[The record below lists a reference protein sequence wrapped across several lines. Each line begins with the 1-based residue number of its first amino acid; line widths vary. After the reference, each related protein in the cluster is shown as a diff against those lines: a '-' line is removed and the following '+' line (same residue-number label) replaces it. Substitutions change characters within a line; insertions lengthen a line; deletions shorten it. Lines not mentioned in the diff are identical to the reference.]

1 MTVPAAQAPRLLYI
15 TNGFPYPLTSGYLR
29 HYFLTGELTAAGY
42 RIVLLSVVGADHR
55 PEHVDAMADRT
66 ERVETF
72 RSLDRAAG
80 AIPRFTR
87 RVRRVLPGGGEPAAQ
102 RMAERIEAIRS
113 DEQIDAVIFSG
124 RRTDAALAA
133 LDGLPVVVDMCDAT
147 SLRLER
153 EMEVARPSRRAVLE
167 MHVRRVRQIERLMM
181 ARADRLFFA
190 SARDLEALMPGA
202 TPDRLDHA
210 AVIPNGVDTDFW
222 SRSSP
227 TLGTDEIVLTGA
239 MSYGPNVDA
248 SVRLAEA
255 ILPLVRREV
264 SDARLTIVGRDPA
277 AAVTALAGIDGV
289 TVTGYVD
296 DVRPYL
302 DRAAVFAAPLRFGAG
317 IQNKLLEAMAMS
329 VPSVVSDLAADGLR
343 TVGGDVPP
351 VVIADG
357 DAETAAAIVTELRRV
372 ATDPRPDEAARAYV
386 QTNFSWER
394 SGETLAGLVSGA
406 RADRP
411 ARAPAG
417 SPAV

>member
-1 MTVPAAQAPRLLYI
+1 
-15 TNGFPYPLTSGYLR
+15 
-29 HYFLTGELTAAGY
+29 
-42 RIVLLSVVGADHR
+42 
-55 PEHVDAMADRT
+55 
-66 ERVETF
+66 
-72 RSLDRAAG
+72 
-80 AIPRFTR
+80 
-87 RVRRVLPGGGEPAAQ
+87 VRRLLPGGGEPAAQ
-102 RMAERIEAIRS
+102 RMAERIEKIRH
-113 DEQIDAVIFSG
+113 DEHVDAVIFSG

-167 MHVRRVRQIERLMM
+167 MHVRRVRQTERLMM

-190 SARDLEALMPGA
+190 SPRDLEALMPDA

-210 AVIPNGVDTDFW
+210 AIIPNGVDTAFW

-248 SVRLAEA
+248 SVRLAES

-264 SDARLTIVGRDPA
+264 PSARLTVVGRDPA
-277 AAVTALAGIDGV
+277 PAVTALARLDGV

-317 IQNKLLEAMAMS
+317 IQNKLLEAMAMA
-329 VPSVVSDLAADGLR
+329 VPSVVSALAADGLR
-343 TVGGDVPP
+343 TVDGAMPP
-351 VVIADG
+351 VAIAEG
-357 DAETAAAIVTELRRV
+357 DAEIAAEIVRVLRRV
-372 ATDPRPDEAARAYV
+372 VDDPQPDEAARAYV
-386 QTNFSWER
+386 HANFSWAR

-406 RADRP
+406 LLDRAT
-411 ARAPAG
+411 
-417 SPAV
+417 V